1 MTTQGC
7 GGMRQVACGGG
18 RRRTSVQVMRRELA
32 MLTAERNGVLLGRHI
47 PRVGVLSAA
56 RQSVSADQQHDR
68 WTVT

>member
-1 MTTQGC
+1 
-7 GGMRQVACGGG
+7 
-18 RRRTSVQVMRRELA
+18 